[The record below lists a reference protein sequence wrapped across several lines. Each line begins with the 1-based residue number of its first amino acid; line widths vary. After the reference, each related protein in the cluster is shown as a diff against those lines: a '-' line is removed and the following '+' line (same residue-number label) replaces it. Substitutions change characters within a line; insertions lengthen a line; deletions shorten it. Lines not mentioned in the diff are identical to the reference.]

1 MKGFGEKHKNPK
13 KKKNKPPT
21 EKIINQAIQLHLKGN
36 ITEAT
41 KYYKQLISQE
51 CNDQRVFSNFGVILQ
66 GLGKLQDAEKSFRK
80 AIELNPN
87 FAMTYSNLGNVLKDL
102 GKLQDAEKSFRKAIE
117 LNPNFAQAYSNLGN
131 VLKDLGKLQDAEKLY
146 RKAIELNP
154 NFAMAY
160 YNLGN
165 VLKELGKLQDAEK
178 LYRKA
183 IELNP
188 NFTQA
193 YYSLS
198 LMQYSDSNEKW
209 QNQLFSED
217 IFKNKS
223 QKDKVNIY
231 FARANILHKEKK
243 FEESSTYLKLA
254 NGLKLDLK
262 PFESED
268 IINKSKKLLIESDK
282 KEISNKEYNFPE
294 SIFIVG
300 MPRCG
305 STLIESILS
314 INNDVYDLGEKNIL
328 EESYLEHQKVDKQ
341 KTLSEIYL
349 KKISNYQKKYLIT
362 TNKLLYNYQYAGLIS
377 SQITNAKIIHCF
389 RNPLDNILSIY
400 RANFANGNEYSSSLV
415 DCARIYLDQE
425 EIMCKYKQ
433 RFRSKIYD
441 LNYDSL
447 VCNPKKEIKLLISWL
462 NWHWNDLYLSPHLN
476 TRSVSTASTVQVR
489 SPINSKSVDGW
500 KNYKNMLQ
508 PCIEIL
514 SKTDKYKKLVN

>member
-1 MKGFGEKHKNPK
+1 
-13 KKKNKPPT
+13 
-21 EKIINQAIQLHLKGN
+21 LHLKGN

-231 FARANILHKEKK
+231 FARANILHKRKK
-243 FEESSTYLKLA
+243 YKESSSYLELANNLKL
-254 NGLKLDLK
+254 NIYPSNSDHLIKQ
-262 PFESED
+262 
-268 IINKSKKLLIESDK
+268 SKKLFIESNK
-282 KEISNKEYNFPE
+282 KEIQIKEDKSFSEN
-294 SIFIVG
+294 IFIVG

-305 STLIESILS
+305 STLVESILS
-314 INNDVYDLGEKNIL
+314 MRNDVYDLGETNFLEKSFLECENYKKNMNL
-328 EESYLEHQKVDKQ
+328 AELYRKKVNNITD
-341 KTLSEIYL
+341 L
-349 KKISNYQKKYLIT
+349 NIT
-362 TNKLLYNYQYAGLIS
+362 TNKNLYNYLYAGI
-377 SQITNAKIIHCF
+377 IAKKIPNFKIIHCF

-400 RANFANGNEYSSSLV
+400 RTHFTTNLNQYSSSLV
-415 DCARIYLDQE
+415 DAAKVYLDQE
-425 EIMCKYKQ
+425 EFMTKYKNK
-433 RFRSKIYD
+433 FRSKIYD
-441 LNYDSL
+441 LNYDLL
-447 VCNPKKEIKLLISWL
+447 VTNPKEEIKSLISWL
-462 NWHWNDLYLSPHLN
+462 GWKWEDKYLSPHLN
-476 TRSVSTASTVQVR
+476 PRSVSTASKVQVR
-489 SPINSKSVDGW
+489 SPINSKSISGW
-500 KNYKNMLQ
+500 KNYKEMLR
-508 PCIEIL
+508 PAIEIIT
-514 SKTDKYKKLVN
+514 KVDKYRNLFL